1 MAGTRV
7 LTVGSAVVD
16 RNYAVTN
23 LPGPDRGAYVR
34 DAEESAGGVAANV
47 AAALARLGHEAGVIA
62 RLGDD
67 EDAERVETDL
77 AERGIDTRCVR
88 RADGDVTSHCLV
100 FRDPAGERTIVAG
113 GDSVTNLRIRDSD
126 LPALR
131 EASAVFTSAYVTDP
145 VLSRLADLR
154 RAGEIDLLAFDLA
167 GVFEEL
173 ENRGI
178 TREGLDDAVS
188 AIDLFV
194 ANEPA
199 LDSFLGS
206 ADPAAAVARLR
217 AAGVPRGALT
227 RGTAGA
233 TLFDDERRVDVPAY
247 TVDAVDTTGA
257 GDAFTAALIHA
268 WLLEDEP
275 MTDAGCYAA
284 AAAALNCTAAGARGN
299 LPTRG
304 AVRSFLDR

>member
-1 MAGTRV
+1 MVEPRV

-34 DAEESAGGVAANV
+34 DVEESAGGVAANV
-47 AAALARLGHEAGVIA
+47 ATALSRLGHEAGVIA

-67 EDAERVETDL
+67 EDAERVVSDL
-77 AERGIDTRCVR
+77 AGRGIDTRRIR
-88 RADGDVTSHCLV
+88 REAGDVTSHCLV

-113 GDSVTNLRIRDSD
+113 GNSVTNLRIRDGD
-126 LPALR
+126 VPHLR
-131 EASAVFTSAYVTDP
+131 DASVVFTSAYVTDP
-145 VLSRLADLR
+145 VLSRLAALR
-154 RAGEIDLLAFDLA
+154 RAGGIDLLAFDLA

-173 ENRGI
+173 EGRGI

-188 AIDLFV
+188 AVDLFV
-194 ANEPA
+194 ANQPA
-199 LDSFLGS
+199 LESYLGS
-206 ADPAAAVARLR
+206 ADVDDAVTRLR
-217 AAGVPRGALT
+217 AAGVARGALT
-227 RGTAGA
+227 RGSAGS
-233 TLFDDERRVDVPAY
+233 TLFDADGRVDVPAR

-268 WLLEDEP
+268 WLLRDEP
-275 MTDAGCYAA
+275 MADAGRFAA

-299 LPTRG
+299 LPTRD
-304 AVRSFLDR
+304 AVDALLD